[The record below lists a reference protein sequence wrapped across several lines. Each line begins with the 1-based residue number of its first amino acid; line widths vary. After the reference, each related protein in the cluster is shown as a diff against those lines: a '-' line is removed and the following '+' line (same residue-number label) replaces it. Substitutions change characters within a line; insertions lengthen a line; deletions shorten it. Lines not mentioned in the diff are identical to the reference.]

1 MSELGRQL
9 APLLGDLKRGLRV
22 HFIAHRLIPLDVKIL
37 ARCKTFKEVVSIMA
51 SLFMRGV

>member
-1 MSELGRQL
+1 M
-9 APLLGDLKRGLRV
+9 PNTLLGDLKRGLRV